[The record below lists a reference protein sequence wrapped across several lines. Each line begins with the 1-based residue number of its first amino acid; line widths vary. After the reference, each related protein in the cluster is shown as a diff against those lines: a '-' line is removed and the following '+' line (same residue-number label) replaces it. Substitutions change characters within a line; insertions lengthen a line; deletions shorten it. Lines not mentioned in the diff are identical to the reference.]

1 MSGVYIMQDYH
12 THVPGTHGGYL
23 CSVTRADWERVARA
37 EGMEPCFGVHPWYV
51 EGEDPTV
58 IAFELDEWL
67 SRYPKAGVG
76 ETGLDATAAHVGTL
90 SLQRVFL
97 QVHLGAAFRHERM
110 AHLHGAHAWAELLD
124 ILQQR
129 ARNGTLPKVLLH
141 AWNGPHEL
149 ARSFLELG
157 AIFSVGMRELTHPK
171 ARERYA
177 RIPIDRLFPET
188 DDHPENWER
197 TLALLAVIR
206 ADFSRE

>member
-90 SLQRVFL
+90 SQQRVFL

-129 ARNGTLPKVLLH
+129 ARNGTL
-141 AWNGPHEL
+141 ERL
-149 ARSFLELG
+149 ARTRALPSQTRRNL
-157 AIFSVGMRELTHPK
+157 FSWFEGTEASESAGTLRPNPYRQT
-171 ARERYA
+171 
-177 RIPIDRLFPET
+177 FP
-188 DDHPENWER
+188 
-197 TLALLAVIR
+197 
-206 ADFSRE
+206 